1 MLFDTLK
8 RKNKAEQ
15 EEQEWNA
22 NRPADYVSQNK
33 EAMDALTGEIGS
45 GYDGDTLAK
54 AYQQYRD
61 QTTDAAAAAAEN
73 TRANAAALS
82 GGYGNSWADSLAAQ
96 GQGAAT
102 ANVDAAL
109 TALRSRALN
118 EYQNRQSGLVEALS
132 GMGNTEALDRSAY
145 GSNLSNWYNRQNFLA
160 NQSAQARNEN
170 DNYWNNLWNGIKT
183 VGNVARSAYDG
194 YMGYTQQQWE
204 NEFAREQWE
213 YNKNRTDQSDAL
225 SAYQQAFNLYTQG
238 AGDAASD
245 VLTRYGLNADA
256 FANYTGAPITRDDQA
271 SVLTTAASLVANGN
285 TEAAANLLKMYGMD
299 ASAAGNYGTLTSR
312 LLSTAAAKAAATKTA
327 TKTGSSSGS
336 GKSSSGSS
344 GSSGVNSH
352 GYTNSQ
358 LLQMSETYS
367 SMKDSDPQKG
377 YYKQVLTD
385 AGYLEPETVSSSV
398 TAPLAKVDP
407 YTPASTK
414 LRLSNTGNHTTQ
426 KATSG
431 QTISTGTG
439 MKYEDALSR
448 AKKWKADGVNEDTIY
463 ARLVNQGITDDVAA
477 KVWNAMGW

>member
-45 GYDGDTLAK
+45 GYDGSELAK

-61 QTTDAAAAAAEN
+61 QTADAAAAAADN

-82 GGYGNSWADSLAAQ
+82 SGYGNSWADSLAAQ

-118 EYQNRQSGLVEALS
+118 EYKNRQSGLVEALS

-170 DNYWNNLWNGIKT
+170 DNYWNNLWNGIRT
-183 VGNVARSAYDG
+183 VGNVAKSAYDG

-245 VLTRYGLNADA
+245 VLNRYGLNADA

-271 SVLTTAASLVANGN
+271 SVLSTAASLVASGN
-285 TEAAANLLKMYGMD
+285 QEAAANLLKMYGMD

-312 LLSTAAAKAAATKTA
+312 LLSTAAAKA
-327 TKTGSSSGS
+327 GSSSGS
-336 GKSSSGSS
+336 GRSSGSS
-344 GSSGVNSH
+344 GKAGAAS
-352 GYTNSQ
+352 GYTSSNVTT
-358 LLQMSETYS
+358 LLG
-367 SMKDSDPQKG
+367 K
-377 YYKQVLTD
+377 L
-385 AGYLEPETVSSSV
+385 AGVKEGSAAYNAIAGE
-398 TAPLAKVDP
+398 LAKAGVDVSG
-407 YTPASTK
+407 STQ
-414 LRLSNTGNHTTQ
+414 SAGNTG
-426 KATSG
+426 G
-431 QTISTGTG
+431 STGKSATQSSDTG
-439 MKYEDALSR
+439 TLLAQRYAKRGYSAWAIANIMSQNGYSDKEISDALE
-448 AKKWKADGVNEDTIY
+448 KAGVE
-463 ARLVNQGITDDVAA
+463 
-477 KVWNAMGW
+477 

>member
-33 EAMDALTGEIGS
+33 EAMDALTGKIGS
-45 GYDGDTLAK
+45 GYDGSELAK

-61 QTTDAAAAAAEN
+61 QTADAAAAAADN

-96 GQGAAT
+96 GQGTTT

-118 EYQNRQSGLVEALS
+118 EYKNRQSGLVEALS

-170 DNYWNNLWNGIKT
+170 DNYWNNLWNGIRT
-183 VGNVARSAYDG
+183 VGNVAKSAYDG

-245 VLTRYGLNADA
+245 VLNRYGLNADA

-271 SVLTTAASLVANGN
+271 SVLSTAASLVASGN
-285 TEAAANLLKMYGMD
+285 QEAAANLLKMYGMD

-312 LLSTAAAKAAATKTA
+312 LLST
-327 TKTGSSSGS
+327 KTGRGSGS
-336 GKSSSGSS
+336 GRRSSGSS
-344 GSSGVNSH
+344 GSSGTAS
-352 GYTNSQ
+352 GYTTSQ
-358 LLQMSETYS
+358 LTSMANKFS
-367 SMKDSDPQKG
+367 SMKDTNPLYSH
-377 YYKQVLTD
+377 YKEVLTD
-385 AGYLEPETVSSSV
+385 AGWLEPETVSGTGSYKPSY
-398 TAPLAKVDP
+398 AAVD
-407 YTPASTK
+407 AVS
-414 LRLSNTGNHTTQ
+414 GAQ
-426 KATSG
+426 KANNRSTGAVGKSG
-431 QTISTGTG
+431 QTIS
-439 MKYEDALSR
+439 R
-448 AKKWKADGVNEDTIY
+448 AQVAANAAKGQWEKGADMQTIY
-463 ARLVNQGITDDVAA
+463 NSLRLQGYSEAEIEQAL
-477 KVWNAMGW
+477 NAL

>member
-45 GYDGDTLAK
+45 GYDGSELAK

-61 QTTDAAAAAAEN
+61 QTADAAAAAADN

-82 GGYGNSWADSLAAQ
+82 SGYGNSWADSLAAQ

-118 EYQNRQSGLVEALS
+118 EYKNRQSGLVEALS

-170 DNYWNNLWNGIKT
+170 DNYWNNLWNGIRT
-183 VGNVARSAYDG
+183 LGNVAKSAYDG

-245 VLTRYGLNADA
+245 VLNRYGLNADA

-271 SVLTTAASLVANGN
+271 SVLSTAASLVASGN
-285 TEAAANLLKMYGMD
+285 QEAAANLLKMYGMD

-312 LLSTAAAKAAATKTA
+312 LLSTAAAKA
-327 TKTGSSSGS
+327 GSSSGS
-336 GKSSSGSS
+336 GRSSGSS
-344 GSSGVNSH
+344 GKAGAAS
-352 GYTNSQ
+352 GYTSSNVTT
-358 LLQMSETYS
+358 LLG
-367 SMKDSDPQKG
+367 K
-377 YYKQVLTD
+377 L
-385 AGYLEPETVSSSV
+385 AGVKEGSAAYNAIAGE
-398 TAPLAKVDP
+398 LAKAGVDVGG
-407 YTPASTK
+407 STQ
-414 LRLSNTGNHTTQ
+414 SAGNTG
-426 KATSG
+426 G
-431 QTISTGTG
+431 STGKSATQSSDTG
-439 MKYEDALSR
+439 TLLAQRYAKRGYSAWAIANIMSQNGYSDKEISDALE
-448 AKKWKADGVNEDTIY
+448 KAGVE
-463 ARLVNQGITDDVAA
+463 
-477 KVWNAMGW
+477 

>member
-33 EAMDALTGEIGS
+33 EAMDALTGQIGS
-45 GYDGDTLAK
+45 GYDGSELAK

-61 QTTDAAAAAAEN
+61 QTADAAAAAADN

-82 GGYGNSWADSLAAQ
+82 SGYGNSWADSLAAQ

-118 EYQNRQSGLVEALS
+118 EYKNRQSGLVEALS

-170 DNYWNNLWNGIKT
+170 DNYWNNLWNGIRT
-183 VGNVARSAYDG
+183 VGNVAKSAYDG

-204 NEFAREQWE
+204 NEFAEKQFEAEQE
-213 YNKNRTDQSDAL
+213 RMATNK
-225 SAYQQAFNLYTQG
+225 AFELYKDG
-238 AGDAASD
+238 Y
-245 VLTRYGLNADA
+245 V
-256 FANYTGAPITRDDQA
+256 
-271 SVLTTAASLVANGN
+271 TAADQ
-285 TEAAANLLKMYGMD
+285 LLKPYGKTSDIFTKADNAQTTFENQMEGLQEVISL
-299 ASAAGNYGTLTSR
+299 ASKDQI
-312 LLSTAAAKAAATKTA
+312 AAAKWVANYYNLPEGLIDYSVYSQPTSGYSGKS
-327 TKTGSSSGS
+327 GSYSGYSSSGKSS
-336 GKSSSGSS
+336 GKSSGSS
-344 GSSGVNSH
+344 GSSGAAS
-352 GYTNSQ
+352 GYTTSQ
-358 LLQMSETYS
+358 LTSMANKFS
-367 SMKDSDPQKG
+367 SMKDTNPLYSH
-377 YYKQVLTD
+377 YKEVLTD
-385 AGYLEPETVSSSV
+385 AGWLEPETVSGTTGTL
-398 TAPLAKVDP
+398 TAPPVVEP
-407 YTPASTK
+407 YTPASSK

-431 QTISTGTG
+431 QTSNTNTG
-439 MKYEDALSR
+439 MPYSNALSY
-448 AKKWKADGVNEDTIY
+448 AKGWKAKGLNANEIAT
-463 ARLVNQGITDDVAA
+463 RLMNMGASDDVIDKAML
-477 KVWNAMGW
+477 NAGF

>member
-45 GYDGDTLAK
+45 GYDGSELAK

-61 QTTDAAAAAAEN
+61 QTADTAAAAADN

-109 TALRSRALN
+109 TALRSRALS
-118 EYQNRQSGLVEALS
+118 EYKNRQSGLVEALS

-145 GSNLSNWYNRQNFLA
+145 GSNLSNWYNRQSFLS

-170 DNYWNNLWNGIKT
+170 DNYWNNLWNGIRT
-183 VGNVARSAYDG
+183 VGNVAKSAYDG

-204 NEFAREQWE
+204 NEFAEKQFEAEQE
-213 YNKNRTDQSDAL
+213 RMATNK
-225 SAYQQAFNLYTQG
+225 AFELYKDG
-238 AGDAASD
+238 Y
-245 VLTRYGLNADA
+245 V
-256 FANYTGAPITRDDQA
+256 
-271 SVLTTAASLVANGN
+271 TAADQ
-285 TEAAANLLKMYGMD
+285 LLKPYGKTSDIFTKADNAQTTFENQMEGLQEVISL
-299 ASAAGNYGTLTSR
+299 ASKDQI
-312 LLSTAAAKAAATKTA
+312 AAAKWVANYYNLPEGLIDYSVYSQPTSGYSGKS
-327 TKTGSSSGS
+327 GSYSGYSSSGKSS
-336 GKSSSGSS
+336 GKSSGSS
-344 GSSGVNSH
+344 GSSGAAS
-352 GYTNSQ
+352 GYTTSQ
-358 LLQMSETYS
+358 LTSMANKFS
-367 SMKDSDPQKG
+367 SMKDTNPLYSH
-377 YYKQVLTD
+377 YKEVLTD
-385 AGYLEPETVSSSV
+385 AGWLEPETVSGTTGTL
-398 TAPLAKVDP
+398 TAPPVVEP
-407 YTPASTK
+407 YTPASSK

-431 QTISTGTG
+431 QTSNTSTG
-439 MKYEDALSR
+439 MPYSNALSY
-448 AKKWKADGVNEDTIY
+448 AKGWKAKGLNANEIAT
-463 ARLVNQGITDDVAA
+463 RLMNMGASDDVIDKAML
-477 KVWNAMGW
+477 NAGF

>member
-33 EAMDALTGEIGS
+33 EAMDALTGQIGS
-45 GYDGDTLAK
+45 GYDGSELAK

-61 QTTDAAAAAAEN
+61 QTADAAAAAADN

-82 GGYGNSWADSLAAQ
+82 SGYGNSWADSLAAQ

-109 TALRSRALN
+109 TALRSRALS
-118 EYQNRQSGLVEALS
+118 EYKNRQSGLVEALS

-145 GSNLSNWYNRQNFLA
+145 GSNLSNWYNRQNFLS

-170 DNYWNNLWNGIKT
+170 DNYWNNLWNGIRT
-183 VGNVARSAYDG
+183 VGNVAKSAYDG

-245 VLTRYGLNADA
+245 VLNRYGLNADA

-271 SVLTTAASLVANGN
+271 SVLSTAASLVASGN
-285 TEAAANLLKMYGMD
+285 QEAAANLLKMYGMD

-312 LLSTAAAKAAATKTA
+312 LLSTAAAKA
-327 TKTGSSSGS
+327 GSSSGS
-336 GKSSSGSS
+336 GRSSGSS
-344 GSSGVNSH
+344 GKAGAAS
-352 GYTNSQ
+352 GYTSSNVTT
-358 LLQMSETYS
+358 LLG
-367 SMKDSDPQKG
+367 K
-377 YYKQVLTD
+377 L
-385 AGYLEPETVSSSV
+385 AGVKEGSAAYNAIAGE
-398 TAPLAKVDP
+398 LAKAGVDVGG
-407 YTPASTK
+407 STQ
-414 LRLSNTGNHTTQ
+414 SAGNTG
-426 KATSG
+426 G
-431 QTISTGTG
+431 STGKSATQSSDTG
-439 MKYEDALSR
+439 TLLAQRYAKRGYSAWAIANIMSQNGYSDKEISDALE
-448 AKKWKADGVNEDTIY
+448 KAGVE
-463 ARLVNQGITDDVAA
+463 
-477 KVWNAMGW
+477 

>member
-33 EAMDALTGEIGS
+33 EAMDALTGQIGS
-45 GYDGDTLAK
+45 GYDGSELAK

-61 QTTDAAAAAAEN
+61 QTAAAAAAAADN

-82 GGYGNSWADSLAAQ
+82 SGYGNSWADSLAAQ

-102 ANVDAAL
+102 ANMDAAL
-109 TALRSRALN
+109 TALRSRALS
-118 EYQNRQSGLVEALS
+118 EYKNRQSGLVEALS

-145 GSNLSNWYNRQNFLA
+145 GSNLSNWYNRQNFLS

-170 DNYWNNLWNGIKT
+170 DNYWNNLWNGIRT
-183 VGNVARSAYDG
+183 VGNVAKSAYDG

-271 SVLTTAASLVANGN
+271 SVLSTAASLVASGN
-285 TEAAANLLKMYGMD
+285 QEAAANLLKMYGMD

-312 LLSTAAAKAAATKTA
+312 LLSTAAAKAAATKT
-327 TKTGSSSGS
+327 GSSSGS
-336 GKSSSGSS
+336 GRRSSGRSGSS
-344 GSSGVNSH
+344 GAAS
-352 GYTNSQ
+352 GYTSSNVTT
-358 LLQMSETYS
+358 LLG
-367 SMKDSDPQKG
+367 K
-377 YYKQVLTD
+377 L
-385 AGYLEPETVSSSV
+385 AGVKEGSAAYNAIAGE
-398 TAPLAKVDP
+398 LAKAGVDV
-407 YTPASTK
+407 
-414 LRLSNTGNHTTQ
+414 G
-426 KATSG
+426 G
-431 QTISTGTG
+431 STGKSATQSSDTG
-439 MKYEDALSR
+439 TLLAQRYAKRGYSAWAIANIMSQNGYSDKEISDALE
-448 AKKWKADGVNEDTIY
+448 KAGVE
-463 ARLVNQGITDDVAA
+463 
-477 KVWNAMGW
+477 

>member
-45 GYDGDTLAK
+45 GYDGSELAK

-61 QTTDAAAAAAEN
+61 QTADAAAAAADN

-82 GGYGNSWADSLAAQ
+82 SGYGNSWADSLAAQ

-102 ANVDAAL
+102 ANMDAAL
-109 TALRSRALN
+109 TALRSRALS
-118 EYQNRQSGLVEALS
+118 EYKNRQSGLVEALS

-170 DNYWNNLWNGIKT
+170 DNYWNNLWNGIRT
-183 VGNVARSAYDG
+183 VGNVAKSAYDG

-204 NEFAREQWE
+204 NEFAEKQFEAEQE
-213 YNKNRTDQSDAL
+213 RMATNK
-225 SAYQQAFNLYTQG
+225 AFELYKDG
-238 AGDAASD
+238 Y
-245 VLTRYGLNADA
+245 V
-256 FANYTGAPITRDDQA
+256 
-271 SVLTTAASLVANGN
+271 TAADQ
-285 TEAAANLLKMYGMD
+285 LLKPYGKTSDIFTKADNAQTTFENQMEGLQEVISL
-299 ASAAGNYGTLTSR
+299 ASKDQI
-312 LLSTAAAKAAATKTA
+312 AAAKWVANYYNLPEGLIDYSVYSQPTSGYSGKS
-327 TKTGSSSGS
+327 GSYSGYSSSGKSS
-336 GKSSSGSS
+336 GKSSGSS
-344 GSSGVNSH
+344 GSSGVNNH
-352 GYTNSQ
+352 GYTNAQ
-358 LLQMSETYS
+358 LLQMSNTYS

-385 AGYLEPETVSSSV
+385 AGYMEPETVSGTTGTL
-398 TAPLAKVDP
+398 TAPPVVEP
-407 YTPASTK
+407 YTPASSK

-431 QTISTGTG
+431 KTSNTSTG
-439 MKYEDALSR
+439 MPYSNALSY
-448 AKKWKADGVNEDTIY
+448 AKGWKAKGLNANEIAT
-463 ARLVNQGITDDVAA
+463 RLMNMGASDDVIDKAML
-477 KVWNAMGW
+477 NAGF

>member
-45 GYDGDTLAK
+45 GYDGSELAK

-61 QTTDAAAAAAEN
+61 QTADAAAAAADN

-82 GGYGNSWADSLAAQ
+82 SGYGNSWADSLAAQ

-118 EYQNRQSGLVEALS
+118 EYKNLQSGLVEALS

-170 DNYWNNLWNGIKT
+170 DNYWNNLWNGIRT
-183 VGNVARSAYDG
+183 VGNVAKSAYDG

-245 VLTRYGLNADA
+245 VLNRYGLNADA

-271 SVLTTAASLVANGN
+271 SVLSTAASLVASGN
-285 TEAAANLLKMYGMD
+285 QEAAANLLKMYGMD

-312 LLSTAAAKAAATKTA
+312 LLSTAAAKA
-327 TKTGSSSGS
+327 GSSSGS
-336 GKSSSGSS
+336 GRSSGSS
-344 GSSGVNSH
+344 GKAGAAS
-352 GYTNSQ
+352 GYTSSNVTT
-358 LLQMSETYS
+358 LLG
-367 SMKDSDPQKG
+367 K
-377 YYKQVLTD
+377 L
-385 AGYLEPETVSSSV
+385 AGVKEGSAAYNAIAGE
-398 TAPLAKVDP
+398 LAKAGVDVGG
-407 YTPASTK
+407 STQ
-414 LRLSNTGNHTTQ
+414 SAGNTG
-426 KATSG
+426 G
-431 QTISTGTG
+431 STGKSATQSSDTG
-439 MKYEDALSR
+439 TLLAQRYAKRGYSAWAIANIMSQNGYSDKEISDALE
-448 AKKWKADGVNEDTIY
+448 KAGVE
-463 ARLVNQGITDDVAA
+463 
-477 KVWNAMGW
+477 

>member
-45 GYDGDTLAK
+45 GYDGSELAK

-61 QTTDAAAAAAEN
+61 QTADAAMRRLPSMPN
-73 TRANAAALS
+73 GYSTSAAALS
-82 GGYGNSWADSLAAQ
+82 SGYGNSWADSLAAQ

-118 EYQNRQSGLVEALS
+118 EYKNRQSGLVEALS

-170 DNYWNNLWNGIKT
+170 DNYWNNLWNGIRT
-183 VGNVARSAYDG
+183 VGNVAKSAYDG

-245 VLTRYGLNADA
+245 VLNRYGLNADA

-271 SVLTTAASLVANGN
+271 SVLSTAASLVASGN
-285 TEAAANLLKMYGMD
+285 QEAAANLLKMYGMD

-312 LLSTAAAKAAATKTA
+312 LLSTAAAKA
-327 TKTGSSSGS
+327 GSSSGS
-336 GKSSSGSS
+336 GRSSGSS
-344 GSSGVNSH
+344 GKAGAAS
-352 GYTNSQ
+352 GYTSSNVTT
-358 LLQMSETYS
+358 LLG
-367 SMKDSDPQKG
+367 K
-377 YYKQVLTD
+377 L
-385 AGYLEPETVSSSV
+385 AGVKEGSAAYNAIAGE
-398 TAPLAKVDP
+398 LAKAGVDVGG
-407 YTPASTK
+407 STQ
-414 LRLSNTGNHTTQ
+414 SAGNTG
-426 KATSG
+426 G
-431 QTISTGTG
+431 STGKSATQSSDTG
-439 MKYEDALSR
+439 TLLAQRYAKRGYSAWAIANIMSQNGYSDKEISDALE
-448 AKKWKADGVNEDTIY
+448 KAGVE
-463 ARLVNQGITDDVAA
+463 
-477 KVWNAMGW
+477 

>member
-45 GYDGDTLAK
+45 GYDGSELAK

-61 QTTDAAAAAAEN
+61 QTADAAAAAADN

-82 GGYGNSWADSLAAQ
+82 SGYGNSWADSLAAQ

-118 EYQNRQSGLVEALS
+118 EYKNRQSGLVEALS

-170 DNYWNNLWNGIKT
+170 DNYWNNLWNGIRT
-183 VGNVARSAYDG
+183 VGNVAKSAYDG

-225 SAYQQAFNLYTQG
+225 IAYQQAFNLYTQG

-245 VLTRYGLNADA
+245 VLNRYGLNADA

-271 SVLTTAASLVANGN
+271 SVLSTAASLVASGN
-285 TEAAANLLKMYGMD
+285 QEAAANLLKMYGMD

-312 LLSTAAAKAAATKTA
+312 LLSTAAAKA
-327 TKTGSSSGS
+327 GSSSGS
-336 GKSSSGSS
+336 GRSSGSS
-344 GSSGVNSH
+344 GKAGAAS
-352 GYTNSQ
+352 GYTSSNVTT
-358 LLQMSETYS
+358 LLG
-367 SMKDSDPQKG
+367 K
-377 YYKQVLTD
+377 L
-385 AGYLEPETVSSSV
+385 AGVKEGSAAYNAIAGE
-398 TAPLAKVDP
+398 LAKAGVDVGG
-407 YTPASTK
+407 STQ
-414 LRLSNTGNHTTQ
+414 SAGNTG
-426 KATSG
+426 G
-431 QTISTGTG
+431 STGKSATQSSDTG
-439 MKYEDALSR
+439 TLLAQRYAKRGYSAWAIANIMSQNGYSDKEISDALE
-448 AKKWKADGVNEDTIY
+448 KAGVE
-463 ARLVNQGITDDVAA
+463 
-477 KVWNAMGW
+477 

>member
-1 MLFDTLK
+1 MP
-8 RKNKAEQ
+8 N
-15 EEQEWNA
+15 
-22 NRPADYVSQNK
+22 
-33 EAMDALTGEIGS
+33 
-45 GYDGDTLAK
+45 GY
-54 AYQQYRD
+54 
-61 QTTDAAAAAAEN
+61 N
-73 TRANAAALS
+73 TSAAALS
-82 GGYGNSWADSLAAQ
+82 SGYGNSWADSLAAQ

-102 ANVDAAL
+102 ANMDAAL
-109 TALRSRALN
+109 TALRSRALS
-118 EYQNRQSGLVEALS
+118 EYKNRQSGLVEALS

-170 DNYWNNLWNGIKT
+170 DNYWNNLWNGIRT
-183 VGNVARSAYDG
+183 VGNVAKSAYDG

-312 LLSTAAAKAAATKTA
+312 LLSTAAAKAAATKT
-327 TKTGSSSGS
+327 GSSSGS
-336 GKSSSGSS
+336 GRRSSGRSGSS
-344 GSSGVNSH
+344 GAAS
-352 GYTNSQ
+352 GYTTSQ
-358 LLQMSETYS
+358 LTSMANKFS
-367 SMKDSDPQKG
+367 SMKDTNPLYSH
-377 YYKQVLTD
+377 YKEVLTD
-385 AGYLEPETVSSSV
+385 AGWLEPETVSGTTGTL
-398 TAPLAKVDP
+398 TAPPVVEP
-407 YTPASTK
+407 YTPASSK

-431 QTISTGTG
+431 QTSNTSTG
-439 MKYEDALSR
+439 MPYSNALSY
-448 AKKWKADGVNEDTIY
+448 AKGWKAKGLNANEIAT
-463 ARLVNQGITDDVAA
+463 RLMNMGASDDVIDKAML
-477 KVWNAMGW
+477 NAGF

>member
-45 GYDGDTLAK
+45 GYDGSELAK

-61 QTTDAAAAAAEN
+61 QTADTAAAAADN

-109 TALRSRALN
+109 TALRSRALS
-118 EYQNRQSGLVEALS
+118 EYKNRQSGLVEALS

-145 GSNLSNWYNRQNFLA
+145 GSNLSNWYNRQNFLS

-170 DNYWNNLWNGIKT
+170 DNYWNNLWNGIRT
-183 VGNVARSAYDG
+183 VGNVAKSAYDG

-245 VLTRYGLNADA
+245 VLNRYGLNADA

-271 SVLTTAASLVANGN
+271 SVLSTAASLVASGN
-285 TEAAANLLKMYGMD
+285 QEAAANLLKMYGMD

-312 LLSTAAAKAAATKTA
+312 LLSTAAAKA
-327 TKTGSSSGS
+327 GSSSGS
-336 GKSSSGSS
+336 GRSSGSS
-344 GSSGVNSH
+344 GKAGAAS
-352 GYTNSQ
+352 GYTSSNVTT
-358 LLQMSETYS
+358 LLG
-367 SMKDSDPQKG
+367 K
-377 YYKQVLTD
+377 L
-385 AGYLEPETVSSSV
+385 AGVKEGSAAYNAIAGE
-398 TAPLAKVDP
+398 LAKAGVDVGG
-407 YTPASTK
+407 STQ
-414 LRLSNTGNHTTQ
+414 SAGNTG
-426 KATSG
+426 G
-431 QTISTGTG
+431 STGKSATQSSDTG
-439 MKYEDALSR
+439 TLLAQRYAKRGYSAWAIANIMSQNGYSDKEISDALE
-448 AKKWKADGVNEDTIY
+448 KAGVE
-463 ARLVNQGITDDVAA
+463 
-477 KVWNAMGW
+477 

>member
-33 EAMDALTGEIGS
+33 EAMDALTGKIGS
-45 GYDGDTLAK
+45 GYDGSELAK

-61 QTTDAAAAAAEN
+61 QTADAAAAAADN

-82 GGYGNSWADSLAAQ
+82 SGYGNSWADSLAAQ

-118 EYQNRQSGLVEALS
+118 EYKNRQSGLVEALS

-145 GSNLSNWYNRQNFLA
+145 GSNISNWYNRQNFLS

-170 DNYWNNLWNGIKT
+170 DNYWNNLWNGIRT
-183 VGNVARSAYDG
+183 VGNVAKSAYDG

-245 VLTRYGLNADA
+245 VLNRYGLNADA

-271 SVLTTAASLVANGN
+271 SVLSTAASLVASGN
-285 TEAAANLLKMYGMD
+285 QEAAANLLKMYGMD

-312 LLSTAAAKAAATKTA
+312 RLSTAAA

-336 GKSSSGSS
+336 GKRSSGRS
-344 GSSGVNSH
+344 GSSGVNNH
-352 GYTNSQ
+352 GYTNNQ
-358 LLQMSETYS
+358 LLQMSKTYS

-385 AGYLEPETVSSSV
+385 AGWLEPETVSGTGSYKPSY
-398 TAPLAKVDP
+398 AAVD
-407 YTPASTK
+407 AVS
-414 LRLSNTGNHTTQ
+414 GAQ
-426 KATSG
+426 KANNRSTGAVGKSG
-431 QTISTGTG
+431 QTIS
-439 MKYEDALSR
+439 R
-448 AKKWKADGVNEDTIY
+448 AQVAANAAKGQWEKGADMQTIY
-463 ARLVNQGITDDVAA
+463 NSLRLQGYSEAEIEQAL
-477 KVWNAMGW
+477 NALE

>member
-45 GYDGDTLAK
+45 GYDGSELAK

-61 QTTDAAAAAAEN
+61 QTADAAAAAADN

-82 GGYGNSWADSLAAQ
+82 SGYGNSWADSLAAQ

-118 EYQNRQSGLVEALS
+118 EYKNRQSGLVEALS

-170 DNYWNNLWNGIKT
+170 DNYWNNLWNGIRT
-183 VGNVARSAYDG
+183 VGNVAKSAYDG

-245 VLTRYGLNADA
+245 VLNRYGLNADA

-271 SVLTTAASLVANGN
+271 SVLSTAASLVASGN
-285 TEAAANLLKMYGMD
+285 QEAAANLLKMYGMD
-299 ASAAGNYGTLTSR
+299 ASTAGNYGTLTSR
-312 LLSTAAAKAAATKTA
+312 LLSTAAAKA
-327 TKTGSSSGS
+327 GSSSGS
-336 GKSSSGSS
+336 GRSSGSS
-344 GSSGVNSH
+344 GKAGAAS
-352 GYTNSQ
+352 GYTSSNVTT
-358 LLQMSETYS
+358 LLG
-367 SMKDSDPQKG
+367 K
-377 YYKQVLTD
+377 L
-385 AGYLEPETVSSSV
+385 AGVKEGSAAYNAIAGE
-398 TAPLAKVDP
+398 LAKAGVDVGG
-407 YTPASTK
+407 STQ
-414 LRLSNTGNHTTQ
+414 SAGNTG
-426 KATSG
+426 G
-431 QTISTGTG
+431 STGKSATQSSDTG
-439 MKYEDALSR
+439 TLLAQRYAKRGYSAWAIANIMSQNGYSDKEISDALE
-448 AKKWKADGVNEDTIY
+448 KAGVE
-463 ARLVNQGITDDVAA
+463 
-477 KVWNAMGW
+477 

>member
-33 EAMDALTGEIGS
+33 EAMDALTGKIGS
-45 GYDGDTLAK
+45 GYDGSELAK

-61 QTTDAAAAAAEN
+61 QTADAAAAAADN

-96 GQGAAT
+96 GQGTTT

-118 EYQNRQSGLVEALS
+118 EYKNRQSGLVEALS

-170 DNYWNNLWNGIKT
+170 DNYWNNLWNGIRT
-183 VGNVARSAYDG
+183 VGNVAKSAYDG

-245 VLTRYGLNADA
+245 VLNRYGLNADA

-271 SVLTTAASLVANGN
+271 SVLSTAASLVASGN
-285 TEAAANLLKMYGMD
+285 QEAAANLLKMYGMD

-312 LLSTAAAKAAATKTA
+312 LLSTAAAKA
-327 TKTGSSSGS
+327 GSSSGS
-336 GKSSSGSS
+336 GRSSGSS
-344 GSSGVNSH
+344 GKAGAAS
-352 GYTNSQ
+352 GYTSSNVTT
-358 LLQMSETYS
+358 LLG
-367 SMKDSDPQKG
+367 K
-377 YYKQVLTD
+377 L
-385 AGYLEPETVSSSV
+385 AGVKEGSAAYNAIAGE
-398 TAPLAKVDP
+398 LAKAGVDVGG
-407 YTPASTK
+407 STQ
-414 LRLSNTGNHTTQ
+414 SAGNTG
-426 KATSG
+426 G
-431 QTISTGTG
+431 STGKSATQSSDTG
-439 MKYEDALSR
+439 TLLAQRYAKRGYSAWAIANIMSQNGYSDKEISDALE
-448 AKKWKADGVNEDTIY
+448 KAGVE
-463 ARLVNQGITDDVAA
+463 
-477 KVWNAMGW
+477 

>member
-45 GYDGDTLAK
+45 GYDGSELAK

-61 QTTDAAAAAAEN
+61 QTADAAAAAADN

-118 EYQNRQSGLVEALS
+118 EYKNRQSGLVEALS

-145 GSNLSNWYNRQNFLA
+145 GSNLSNWYNRQNFFA

-170 DNYWNNLWNGIKT
+170 DNYWNNLWNGIRT
-183 VGNVARSAYDG
+183 VGNVAKSAYDG

-245 VLTRYGLNADA
+245 VLNRYGLNADA

-271 SVLTTAASLVANGN
+271 SVLSTAASLVASGN
-285 TEAAANLLKMYGMD
+285 QEAAANLLKMYGMD

-312 LLSTAAAKAAATKTA
+312 LLSTAAAKA
-327 TKTGSSSGS
+327 GSSSGS
-336 GKSSSGSS
+336 GRSSGSS
-344 GSSGVNSH
+344 GKAGAAS
-352 GYTNSQ
+352 GYTSSNVTT
-358 LLQMSETYS
+358 LLG
-367 SMKDSDPQKG
+367 K
-377 YYKQVLTD
+377 L
-385 AGYLEPETVSSSV
+385 AGVKEGSAAYNAIAGE
-398 TAPLAKVDP
+398 LAKAGVDVGG
-407 YTPASTK
+407 STQ
-414 LRLSNTGNHTTQ
+414 SAGNTG
-426 KATSG
+426 G
-431 QTISTGTG
+431 STGKSATQSSDTG
-439 MKYEDALSR
+439 TLLAQRYAKRGYSAWAIANIMSQNGYSDKEISDALE
-448 AKKWKADGVNEDTIY
+448 KAGVE
-463 ARLVNQGITDDVAA
+463 
-477 KVWNAMGW
+477 

>member
-45 GYDGDTLAK
+45 GYDGSELAK

-61 QTTDAAAAAAEN
+61 QTTDAAAAAADN

-82 GGYGNSWADSLAAQ
+82 SGYGNSWADSLAAQ

-109 TALRSRALN
+109 TALRSRALS
-118 EYQNRQSGLVEALS
+118 EYKNRQSGLVEALS

-170 DNYWNNLWNGIKT
+170 DNYWNNLWNGIRT
-183 VGNVARSAYDG
+183 VGNVAKSAYDG

-245 VLTRYGLNADA
+245 VLNRYGLNADA

-271 SVLTTAASLVANGN
+271 SVLSTAASLVASGN
-285 TEAAANLLKMYGMD
+285 QEAAANLLKMYGMD

-312 LLSTAAAKAAATKTA
+312 LLSTAAAKA
-327 TKTGSSSGS
+327 GSSSGS
-336 GKSSSGSS
+336 GRSSGSS
-344 GSSGVNSH
+344 GKAGAAS
-352 GYTNSQ
+352 GYTSSNVTT
-358 LLQMSETYS
+358 LLG
-367 SMKDSDPQKG
+367 K
-377 YYKQVLTD
+377 L
-385 AGYLEPETVSSSV
+385 AGVKEGSAAYNAIAGE
-398 TAPLAKVDP
+398 LAKAGVDVGG
-407 YTPASTK
+407 STQ
-414 LRLSNTGNHTTQ
+414 SAGNTG
-426 KATSG
+426 G
-431 QTISTGTG
+431 STGKSATQSSDTG
-439 MKYEDALSR
+439 TLLAQRYAKRGYSAWAIANIMSQNGYSDKEISDALE
-448 AKKWKADGVNEDTIY
+448 KAGVE
-463 ARLVNQGITDDVAA
+463 
-477 KVWNAMGW
+477 

>member
-33 EAMDALTGEIGS
+33 EAMDALTGQIGS
-45 GYDGDTLAK
+45 GYDGSELAK

-61 QTTDAAAAAAEN
+61 QTADTAAAADN

-118 EYQNRQSGLVEALS
+118 EYKNRQSGLVEALS

-170 DNYWNNLWNGIKT
+170 DNYWNNLWNGIRT
-183 VGNVARSAYDG
+183 VGNVAKSAYDG

-256 FANYTGAPITRDDQA
+256 FANYTGAPITQDDQA
-271 SVLTTAASLVANGN
+271 SVLSTAASLVASGN
-285 TEAAANLLKMYGMD
+285 QEAAANLLKMYGMD

-312 LLSTAAAKAAATKTA
+312 LLSTAAAKAAATKT
-327 TKTGSSSGS
+327 GSSSGS
-336 GKSSSGSS
+336 GRRSSGRSGSS
-344 GSSGVNSH
+344 GTAS
-352 GYTNSQ
+352 GYTTSQ
-358 LLQMSETYS
+358 LTSMANKFS
-367 SMKDSDPQKG
+367 SMKDTNPLYSH
-377 YYKQVLTD
+377 YKEVLTD
-385 AGYLEPETVSSSV
+385 AGWLEPETVSGTTGTL
-398 TAPLAKVDP
+398 TAPPVVEP
-407 YTPASTK
+407 YTPASSK

-431 QTISTGTG
+431 QTSNTSTG
-439 MKYEDALSR
+439 MPYSNALSY
-448 AKKWKADGVNEDTIY
+448 AKGWKAKGLNANEIAT
-463 ARLVNQGITDDVAA
+463 RLMNMGASDDVIDKAML
-477 KVWNAMGW
+477 NAGF

>member
-33 EAMDALTGEIGS
+33 EAMDALTGQIGS
-45 GYDGDTLAK
+45 GYDGSELAK

-61 QTTDAAAAAAEN
+61 QTADTAAAAADN

-82 GGYGNSWADSLAAQ
+82 SGYGNSWADSLGAQ

-118 EYQNRQSGLVEALS
+118 EYKNRQSGLVEALS

-170 DNYWNNLWNGIKT
+170 DNYWNNLWNGIRT
-183 VGNVARSAYDG
+183 VGNVAKSAYDG

-245 VLTRYGLNADA
+245 VLNRYGLNADA

-271 SVLTTAASLVANGN
+271 GVLSTAASLVASGN
-285 TEAAANLLKMYGMD
+285 QEAAANLLKMYGMD

-312 LLSTAAAKAAATKTA
+312 LLSTAAAKAAATKT
-327 TKTGSSSGS
+327 GSSSGS
-336 GKSSSGSS
+336 GRRSSGRSGSS
-344 GSSGVNSH
+344 GAAS
-352 GYTNSQ
+352 GYTSSNVTT
-358 LLQMSETYS
+358 LLG
-367 SMKDSDPQKG
+367 K
-377 YYKQVLTD
+377 L
-385 AGYLEPETVSSSV
+385 AGVKEGSAAYNAIAGE
-398 TAPLAKVDP
+398 LAKAGVDV
-407 YTPASTK
+407 
-414 LRLSNTGNHTTQ
+414 G
-426 KATSG
+426 G
-431 QTISTGTG
+431 STGKSATQSSDTG
-439 MKYEDALSR
+439 TLLAQRYAKRGYSAWAIANIMSQNGYSDKEISDALE
-448 AKKWKADGVNEDTIY
+448 KAGVE
-463 ARLVNQGITDDVAA
+463 
-477 KVWNAMGW
+477 

>member
-33 EAMDALTGEIGS
+33 EAMDALTGQIGS
-45 GYDGDTLAK
+45 GYDGSELAK

-61 QTTDAAAAAAEN
+61 QTADTAAAAADN

-109 TALRSRALN
+109 TALRSRALS
-118 EYQNRQSGLVEALS
+118 EYKNRQSGLVEALS

-145 GSNLSNWYNRQNFLA
+145 GSNLSNWYNRQNFLS

-170 DNYWNNLWNGIKT
+170 DNYWNNLWNGIRT
-183 VGNVARSAYDG
+183 VGNVAKSAYDG

-245 VLTRYGLNADA
+245 VLNRYGLNADA

-271 SVLTTAASLVANGN
+271 SVLSTAASLVASGN
-285 TEAAANLLKMYGMD
+285 QEAAANLLKMYGMD

-312 LLSTAAAKAAATKTA
+312 LLSTAAAKA
-327 TKTGSSSGS
+327 GSSSGS
-336 GKSSSGSS
+336 GRSSGSS
-344 GSSGVNSH
+344 GKAGAAS
-352 GYTNSQ
+352 GYTSSNVTT
-358 LLQMSETYS
+358 LLG
-367 SMKDSDPQKG
+367 K
-377 YYKQVLTD
+377 L
-385 AGYLEPETVSSSV
+385 AGVKEGSAAYNAIAGE
-398 TAPLAKVDP
+398 LAKAGVDVGG
-407 YTPASTK
+407 STQ
-414 LRLSNTGNHTTQ
+414 SAGNTG
-426 KATSG
+426 G
-431 QTISTGTG
+431 STGKSATQSSDTG
-439 MKYEDALSR
+439 TLLAQRYAKRGYSAWAIANIMSQNGYSDKEISDALE
-448 AKKWKADGVNEDTIY
+448 KAGVE
-463 ARLVNQGITDDVAA
+463 
-477 KVWNAMGW
+477 